1 MENNKNIIVFTG
13 LSLSFEDG
21 RKILDADYRP
31 PVKRGDIFKI
41 LKDEEI
47 PDIIGIIDGQFHS
60 APAVA
65 HKEIMAALDKGV
77 KVVGGSSMG
86 ALRASELDS
95 LGMIGVGYVYNA
107 YKNGDIKS
115 DDDVAVILDPN
126 TYKPL
131 SEALVN
137 IDYKLKGAV
146 SSNIISREE
155 AKELHKITKEIYY
168 PHRNYPNIF
177 KKSDLSDDKKNKLIR
192 YINSTENIKTQDAK
206 SVLEYIKR
214 LANES
219 K

>member
-214 LANES
+214 LANEE
-219 K
+219 